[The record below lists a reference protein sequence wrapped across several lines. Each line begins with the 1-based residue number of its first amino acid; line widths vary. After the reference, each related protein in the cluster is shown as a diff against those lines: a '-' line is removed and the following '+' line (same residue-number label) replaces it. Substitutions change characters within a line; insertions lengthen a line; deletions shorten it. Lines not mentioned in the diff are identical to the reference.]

1 MWDLLFVVLT
11 ATATLG
17 YIAWQFVRGET
28 VGTVKGL
35 LQGEAAVP
43 GATVA
48 ITVKR
53 HAEVGGLVA
62 RAEIQFRLIGIAE
75 TRELEDWA
83 GKGLARA
90 IREAEPWVRGD
101 R

>member
-1 MWDLLFVVLT
+1 VWEFLPFVL
-11 ATATLG
+11 AAIAGAG
-17 YIAWQFVRGET
+17 YFAWQLMRGET

-35 LQGEAAVP
+35 LQGEAVVP
-43 GATVA
+43 GANVS

-62 RAEIQFRLIGIAE
+62 RAEVQFRFIAIAE
-75 TRELEDWA
+75 THELEDWA
-83 GKGLARA
+83 AKGLARA